1 MRTDVK
7 VGSVIAIVLVLV
19 GVWFFVVRGRG
30 PDTPAARPEA
40 KKTPPEQ
47 TNVAV
52 IEAPRQGEAVRRTD
66 VGPTMH
72 PAQAE
77 GATTRPSEEVRI
89 AYASERPTYLGPP
102 GRTPDRPGERAADWW
117 RPGRSV
123 PSRITPS
130 RTEPYQ
136 PAETLLTGRV
146 RSQASGYRVKE
157 GDTYWSIARAEYG
170 DATLYG
176 LLEKAN
182 ANIPAKSLRP
192 KMTIRIPPR
201 PEKPAAIGPRAPAVA
216 HGTTDV
222 DDGTG
227 GRYYVVRKGD
237 NGFWAISKVVFR
249 TPRRWQEIAALNP
262 GVDPARLKP
271 GQKVWVPK
279 VAVETVL
286 RTRRERPLPTLRAT
300 AAAPPAWGGV
310 GAPGRTALPD
320 GRIFD

>member
-30 PDTPAARPEA
+30 SDKPAAQPEA
-40 KKTPPEQ
+40 ERTALEQ
-47 TNVAV
+47 TNVPV
-52 IEAPRQGEAVRRTD
+52 TEAARQGEAVRRTD
-66 VGPTMH
+66 VE
-72 PAQAE
+72 PAQTE
-77 GATTRPSEEVRI
+77 GTTTRPSKEVRI
-89 AYASERPTYLGPP
+89 AYASERPTYLGPAE
-102 GRTPDRPGERAADWW
+102 RTADRPGERSADWW
-117 RPGRSV
+117 QPGRSV
-123 PSRITPS
+123 PSRITRS
-130 RTEPYQ
+130 RTEPYV
-136 PAETLLTGRV
+136 PAETLLSGRV
-146 RSQASGYRVKE
+146 RSRVGSYRVKE

-201 PEKPAAIGPRAPAVA
+201 PERRPAAIGPRAPAVA

-222 DDGTG
+222 DGETG

-237 NGFWAISKVVFR
+237 NGFWAISKAVFR

-262 GVDPARLKP
+262 GVNSARLKP

-279 VAVETVL
+279 IAVETVL

-300 AAAPPAWGGV
+300 AAVPPAWGGI
-310 GAPGRTALPD
+310 GAPGRTALRD